1 MNCGESA
8 VLKSVSQV
16 CVEGSK
22 GTKYFIHRVIQCMS
36 EGFFQEYAYQ
46 ENAEYIVLARRKQ
59 F

>member
-1 MNCGESA
+1 MNSGESA

-16 CVEGSK
+16 WVEGSK
-22 GTKYFIHRVIQCMS
+22 KTKYFIHRIIQCMS

-46 ENAEYIVLARRKQ
+46 ENAEYRVLAREKQ